1 MNLRSNGPSDYRA
14 VTVYP
19 LQYGIPGCNP
29 GPKAN
34 TTPLYNS
41 VNVDEFIFVCNIDDR
56 NMINKLVFH
65 LKRCR

>member
-29 GPKAN
+29 VPKAN
-34 TTPLYNS
+34 TTPLYQ
-41 VNVDEFIFVCNIDDR
+41 VG
-56 NMINKLVFH
+56 
-65 LKRCR
+65 CRLYARLLLAKKKV